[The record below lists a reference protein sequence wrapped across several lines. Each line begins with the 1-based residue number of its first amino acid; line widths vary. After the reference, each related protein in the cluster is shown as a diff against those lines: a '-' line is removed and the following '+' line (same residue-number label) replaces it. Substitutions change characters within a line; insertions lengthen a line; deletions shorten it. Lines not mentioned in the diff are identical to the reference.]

1 MADYN
6 INSGN
11 LTSLGTDGADNFY
24 FRTGGNPNV
33 VVNALAGNDSVYI
46 QSAQAATESAFDGLF
61 LSLQGGADYLLASG
75 TFGSNSV
82 GTSSTI
88 RAGAGGDT
96 LRLDTETLDLSAY
109 QVFLGDGS
117 DSFAATLSAVGN
129 TTFNAGS
136 GADTVTVAADDI
148 YSGSVLL
155 GSGADRLTLVASAV
169 DAVLTELGGGADN
182 GNFDISDA
190 SAVTINGGAG
200 ADTITYSGLTIDR
213 SVLGGDDG
221 DDLITFSAGT
231 AANVSFQGGAGAD
244 RLNFVTNNVDLG
256 ASVSIVGGAGKD
268 SIYFSGASLEI
279 GTGAQ
284 LIGGAGNDTINIA
297 NIAAAETNA
306 LFVSYNAAS
315 ESNFNTF
322 DRIIASANQT
332 AIINTRNLALQSVA
346 NGTYAWGSIQDGV
359 ALFTSGSPTVAE
371 AMDLLDDV
379 LNIGQAVAF
388 SVQGT
393 DPFGNNLNNNSFI
406 FIQAGNIQNSPQ
418 IDDYLIMTNQVNKT
432 SVAAVDGTTV
442 LNVKYS

>member
-46 QSAQAATESAFDGLF
+46 QSAQGATESAFDGLF

-75 TFGSNSV
+75 DYSSV

-88 RAGAGGDT
+88 RAGAGGDSLT
-96 LRLDTETLDLSAY
+96 FDTSSLDLSAF

-117 DSFAATLSAVGN
+117 DAFTGNFSSVGA
-129 TTFNAGS
+129 TFNGGS
-136 GADTVTVAADDI
+136 GADTVAL
-148 YSGSVLL
+148 SGDNFSGQVLL
-155 GSGADRLTLVASAV
+155 GSGADKLTFKQGDVNSAQI
-169 DAVLTELGGGADN
+169 ELGGGADTAN
-182 GNFDISDA
+182 LDISTATDA
-190 SAVTINGGAG
+190 SVNGGAG
-200 ADTITYSGLTIDR
+200 GDSITYSGNSFASSYIN
-213 SVLGGDDG
+213 GDDG
-221 DDLITFSAGT
+221 DDTITFSAGS
-231 AANVSFQGGAGAD
+231 AVNASFQGGGGAD
-244 RLNFVTNNVDLG
+244 SLKFVSNSVILNT
-256 ASVSIVGGAGKD
+256 SVSIVGGAGKD
-268 SIYFSGASLEI
+268 SIYFSGASMVI

-297 NIAAAETNA
+297 NIGAASTNA
-306 LFVSYNAAS
+306 LYLSYNAAS

-332 AIINTRNLALQSVA
+332 AVIHTRNLALQSVQ

-359 ALFTSGSPTVAE
+359 ALFTSGSPTVSE

-393 DPFGNNLNNNSFI
+393 DPFGNNLNNNSFV

-432 SVAAVDGTTV
+432 TVDTTTNT

>member
-46 QSAQAATESAFDGLF
+46 QSAQGAEESAFDGLF

-75 TFGSNSV
+75 DWDSW

-88 RAGAGGDT
+88 RAGAGGDS
-96 LRLDTETLDLSAY
+96 LRLNTPNLGLSGY

-117 DSFAATLSAVGN
+117 DSFAATLTAVG
-129 TTFNAGS
+129 TTQFNAGS
-136 GADTVTVAADDI
+136 GADTVTVTAEDYV
-148 YSGSVLL
+148 YSGTQFLM
-155 GSGADRLTLVASAV
+155 GSGADRLTLVAASFTTSQV
-169 DAVLTELGGGADN
+169 ELGGGTDSA
-182 GNFDISDA
+182 NFDTFDA
-190 SAVTINGGAG
+190 SAVTINAGAG
-200 ADTITYSGLTIDR
+200 ADTITYSGDTITG
-213 SVLGGDDG
+213 SIIAGDDG
-221 DDLITFSAGT
+221 NDLITFSAGT
-231 AANVSFQGGAGAD
+231 AATTSFQGGGGAD
-244 RLNFVTNNVDLG
+244 NLKFVTNNVEIKT
-256 ASVSIVGGAGKD
+256 SVSIVGGAGKD

-284 LIGGAGNDTINIA
+284 LVGGAGNDTINIA
-297 NIAAAETNA
+297 NIGAAATNA
-306 LFVSYNAAS
+306 LYISYNASS

-332 AIINTRNLALQSVA
+332 AVVHTRNLALQAVN

-359 ALFTSGSPTVAE
+359 ALFTSGSPTVSE

-418 IDDYLIMTNQVNKT
+418 VDDYLIMTNQVNKT
-432 SVAAVDGTTV
+432 TVDAATNT

>member
-46 QSAQAATESAFDGLF
+46 QSAQGATESAFDGLF

-75 TFGSNSV
+75 AFEGSV

-88 RAGAGGDT
+88 RAGAGGDSLT
-96 LRLDTETLDLSAY
+96 LNTPTLDLSAY

-117 DSFAATLSAVGN
+117 DSLAATLSAVGN

-136 GADTVTVAADDI
+136 GADTVTVTADSV

-155 GSGADRLTLVASAV
+155 GSGADSLTLQAPVVTS
-169 DAVLTELGGGADN
+169 VLVELGGGTDS
-182 GNFDISDA
+182 GNFDIV
-190 SAVTINGGAG
+190 SATALTINGGAG
-200 ADTITYSGLTIDR
+200 ADTITYSATDIAESILA
-213 SVLGGDDG
+213 GDDG
-221 DDLITFSAGT
+221 DDLLTFSAGN
-231 AANVSFQGGAGAD
+231 ASAVSFQGGAGAD
-244 RLNFVTNNVDLG
+244 SLNFVTNSVAL
-256 ASVSIVGGAGKD
+256 AESVSIIGGAGKD
-268 SIYFSGASLEI
+268 SIYFSGSTLAI

-284 LIGGAGNDTINIA
+284 LIGGGGNDTINIA
-297 NIAAAETNA
+297 NIAAASTNA
-306 LFVSYNAAS
+306 LYISYNAAS

-332 AIINTRNLALQSVA
+332 AIINTRNLTLQTVS
-346 NGTYAWGSIQDGV
+346 NGTYSWGSIQDGV
-359 ALFTSGSPTVAE
+359 ALFTSGSPTVSE

-379 LNIGQAVAF
+379 LNVGQAVAF

-432 SVAAVDGTTV
+432 TVANGV